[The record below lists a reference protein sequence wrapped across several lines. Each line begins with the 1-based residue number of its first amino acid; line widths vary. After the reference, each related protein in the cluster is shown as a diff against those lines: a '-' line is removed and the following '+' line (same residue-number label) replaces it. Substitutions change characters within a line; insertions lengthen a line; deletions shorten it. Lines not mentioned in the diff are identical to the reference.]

1 MNTTPTNPLRKGSAG
16 YEAIEAVRR
25 HGPLMP
31 AALAMEID
39 KPLDEID
46 QLLRFPVREGLL
58 HIDADGCYALGS
70 GKAAE
75 AAPAAPAPAPAP
87 AAAPAPAPAAPADL
101 GEFVRQRIAKAADD
115 LQGPAPGTAHITA
128 GPLSMQVPTS
138 KIGEAVKALG
148 GQAVQEQPKPE
159 PARRSPAARP
169 VDIDAVHRRTAA
181 APAPAARASDFVAA
195 WCSDGTYVI
204 KKGSVGIELSQAE
217 MGQLFQHLSAV
228 ARVAA

>member
-1 MNTTPTNPLRKGSAG
+1 MTTTPTNPLRKGSAG

-46 QLLRFPVREGLL
+46 QLLRFPLREGLL
-58 HIDADGCYALGS
+58 RIDADGCYCLGA
-70 GKAAE
+70 GKPAE
-75 AAPAAPAPAPAP
+75 AAPAPVPAPAPAP
-87 AAAPAPAPAAPADL
+87 VSDL
-101 GEFVRQRIAKAADD
+101 GAFVRQRMSDAADE
-115 LQGPAPGTAHITA
+115 LQAEP
-128 GPLSMQVPTS
+128 VP
-138 KIGEAVKALG
+138 
-148 GQAVQEQPKPE
+148 QPKPE

-169 VDIDAVHRRTAA
+169 VDIDAIHRRAA
-181 APAPAARASDFVAA
+181 SAPAPAAKPSDFVAA

-204 KKGSVGIELSQAE
+204 KKGAVGIELSREEQA
-217 MGQLFQHLSAV
+217 QLFQHLSAV

>member
-1 MNTTPTNPLRKGSAG
+1 
-16 YEAIEAVRR
+16 
-25 HGPLMP
+25 MP

-58 HIDADGCYALGS
+58 HIDADGCYALGA

-75 AAPAAPAPAPAP
+75 AAP
-87 AAAPAPAPAAPADL
+87 AAPAPAPAAPADL
-101 GEFVRQRIAKAADD
+101 GEFVRQRQLDAA
-115 LQGPAPGTAHITA
+115 PAPGTAHITA

-148 GQAVQEQPKPE
+148 GQAVQERPKPE

-228 ARVAA
+228 ARLAA